1 MPLLWET
8 LRSLTGFI
16 DKVPSWY
23 SALFQTTIPHYST
36 ALLSKHLPPP
46 PSCPSKDYN
55 KTHFLAKGQAIHLF
69 NLPS

>member
-1 MPLLWET
+1 MLLLWET
-8 LRSLTGFI
+8 LRYLTGFI

-23 SALFQTTIPHYST
+23 SALFQTIIPHYST
-36 ALLSKHLPPP
+36 ALLSKHL